1 MVIRLESRQVDVE
14 GCSGGTIGRYS
25 MGGMRSEADP
35 LKETN
40 ESQ

>member
-14 GCSGGTIGRYS
+14 GCSGGTIGRY